1 MFKTLFCTVRSWRA
15 ARLISG
21 WWRDLVFYWQTRE
34 KAELIFFS
42 VLGLPIT
49 VLGFVIYF
57 YIAGQDHHQDL
68 TCLALNV
75 YYEARGE
82 PQAGQYAVAEV
93 TMNRVASKHYPNTVY
108 KVVYQKNW
116 DWIRRRYVAAFS
128 WTEFDST
135 QRPAGMAW
143 QRAWQAAR
151 TVYYERRPPKLEG
164 VLFYHSK
171 YIKPSWAR
179 GKKPVAK
186 IGKHIFYK

>member
-1 MFKTLFCTVRSWRA
+1 
-15 ARLISG
+15 
-21 WWRDLVFYWQTRE
+21 
-34 KAELIFFS
+34 
-42 VLGLPIT
+42 
-49 VLGFVIYF
+49 
-57 YIAGQDHHQDL
+57 
-68 TCLALNV
+68 
-75 YYEARGE
+75 
-82 PQAGQYAVAEV
+82 
-93 TMNRVASKHYPNTVY
+93 MNRVASKRYPNTVCM
-108 KVVYQKNW
+108 VVYQKNW

-151 TVYYERRPPKLEG
+151 TIYYERRPPKLEG

-179 GKKPVAK
+179 GKEPVAR